1 MIVWEL
7 GIRVGER
14 EIDSDWIPEGNFKYW
29 IQTKFPGKFEII
41 TIIID
46 TLIKIVF
53 RYVAYG
59 GTAYMEICSK
69 LTGLEI
75 FCSVAT
81 DWNSSKRK
89 FPFYYCTFNISTYL
103 LVIRS
108 LSSTRTSS
116 SNLMIAESMFTT
128 PSSTC
133 LRFTCWLAWS
143 TSSRITRTTKSKLE
157 NWWLM
162 TFASLN

>member
-1 MIVWEL
+1 M
-7 GIRVGER
+7 
-14 EIDSDWIPEGNFKYW
+14 
-29 IQTKFPGKFEII
+29 I

-133 LRFTCWLAWS
+133 LRFICWLAWS

-157 NWWLM
+157 NWWWLLHSWISSNSNIQNEVLS
-162 TFASLN
+162 ASAVCPNFSLISVCQN